1 MHNTKKNYFRFKK
14 DFTEYVTKKSISEAL
29 ALLCDIFYLMPLQF
43 EKKSEILRMA
53 GVAKATIISDRA
65 GYRILFY
72 KRPTLKECCYP
83 EQYEPI

>member
-29 ALLCDIFYLMPLQF
+29 ALLYDIFYLMPLQF

-53 GVAKATIISDRA
+53 GVAKATIISERRGTEYCFIRDQ
-65 GYRILFY
+65 L
-72 KRPTLKECCYP
+72 
-83 EQYEPI
+83 